1 MSSSQTPQDQE
12 VFFSLT
18 GSLRFLEGIQRIVGA
33 DKPGDILD
41 QMLLTAQQVLH
52 CATTVLYLVD
62 AAALPAEGNKR
73 STPRR
78 GMPAAETVLCP
89 YPPGGPLDHAA
100 AVPLLQAGLLG
111 RVVQGLRPS
120 GVYRVQELTQEEE
133 SPEGHPACL
142 LALKDPACH
151 SRPGEIPT
159 ALGVLTARCEPGHEP
174 TGCTPQ
180 LLATLV
186 NLTEHS
192 LAQRY
197 EMGRGASYVSSAS
210 HELRTP
216 LTAIRAFCEML
227 ADGDAGRLTQK
238 QRRYVERIDASAA
251 HLHSLVE
258 NVLMLQ
264 SLRFRLP
271 VTNCNS
277 VALRS
282 FLEDAAL
289 FFDPLVARRNMDIV
303 VNTSQ
308 ELPKLVTDEERLRQ
322 ALFNLI
328 DNAIKFSP
336 EGSRVQLSAALEPDG
351 VAPWIRLSVAD
362 AGVGI
367 APEDQRHIFEEF
379 FRVSGDGTGEPVPG
393 TGLGLPTVQQI
404 TKLLG
409 GRVEVESQLGT
420 GSVFSLLLPLGPDLG

>member
-12 VFFSLT
+12 TSFSLST
-18 GSLRFLEGIQRIVGA
+18 SLRFLEGVQRIVQA
-33 DKPGDILD
+33 DRPTLILD
-41 QMLLTAQQVLH
+41 EMLSTAQHVLQ
-52 CATTVLYLVD
+52 CGALVLYVAD
-62 AAALPAEGNKR
+62 AATPPVEGGKKN
-73 STPRR
+73 PVRR
-78 GMPAAETVLCP
+78 GMPLRETVLCP
-89 YPPGGPLDHAA
+89 YPPGGPLDRAR

-111 RVVQGLRPS
+111 MVVRGLRPS
-120 GVYRVQELTQEEE
+120 GIYHLHELTQEEE
-133 SPEGHPACL
+133 SPDGHLACL

-151 SRPGEIPT
+151 CRPGEIAT
-159 ALGVLTARCEPGHEP
+159 ALGVLVARCEPGHEP
-174 TGCTPQ
+174 PSCAPQ
-180 LLATLV
+180 LLETLV
-186 NLTEHS
+186 NLAEHA
-192 LAQRY
+192 LAQHY

-238 QRRYVERIDASAA
+238 QRRYVERIDASVA

-271 VTNCNS
+271 VTSCGP

-289 FFDPLVARRNMDIV
+289 FFDPLVTRRNMDILV
-303 VNTSQ
+303 HTSR

-322 ALFNLI
+322 AVFNLI

-336 EGSRVQLSAALEPDG
+336 EGSQVRLSADLEPG
-351 VAPWIRLSVAD
+351 EVPPWIRLSVTD
-362 AGVGI
+362 VGVGI
-367 APEDQRHIFEEF
+367 APEDQLHIFEEF

-393 TGLGLPTVQQI
+393 SGLGLPIVLQI
-404 TKLLG
+404 TELLG
-409 GRVEVESQLGT
+409 GRVEVESRPGV
-420 GSVFSLLLPLGPDLG
+420 GSVFSLLLPLDPDLG

>member
-1 MSSSQTPQDQE
+1 M
-12 VFFSLT
+12 
-18 GSLRFLEGIQRIVGA
+18 
-33 DKPGDILD
+33 
-41 QMLLTAQQVLH
+41 H
-52 CATTVLYLVD
+52 
-62 AAALPAEGNKR
+62 
-73 STPRR
+73 
-78 GMPAAETVLCP
+78 
-89 YPPGGPLDHAA
+89 
-100 AVPLLQAGLLG
+100 
-111 RVVQGLRPS
+111 
-120 GVYRVQELTQEEE
+120 ELTQEEE

-151 SRPGEIPT
+151 SRPGELPT
-159 ALGVLTARCEPGHEP
+159 ALGVLTARCEPGHKP
-174 TGCTPQ
+174 TDCTPQ

-303 VNTSQ
+303 VNTSLG
-308 ELPKLVTDEERLRQ
+308 LPKLVTDEERLRQ

-351 VAPWIRLSVAD
+351 RPPWIRLSVAD
-362 AGVGI
+362 AGMGI
-367 APEDQRHIFEEF
+367 APEDQLHIFEEF

-393 TGLGLPTVQQI
+393 SGLGLPIVQQI
-404 TKLLG
+404 TELLG